1 MCAGGLFEGPMR
13 NPEADRQRETERD
26 RWERGIDKWVLFTVL
41 KCWPNSLDR
50 SSTISCFQTNLAGS
64 KLWFVR
70 VRSVKWAE
78 SLLAST
84 KKTPKLTPDFFIR
97 RTRMRQVLM
106 AILGKERECSLDSW
120 GSSALRERVSVWK
133 SISLPL
139 RYKSSFLLTGYHM
152 HEYAQCIRV
161 AWKRI
166 TLSKHIIWRVY
177 RGRTRFKHK
186 SKEIME
192 SY

>member
-1 MCAGGLFEGPMR
+1 
-13 NPEADRQRETERD
+13 
-26 RWERGIDKWVLFTVL
+26 
-41 KCWPNSLDR
+41 
-50 SSTISCFQTNLAGS
+50 
-64 KLWFVR
+64 
-70 VRSVKWAE
+70 
-78 SLLAST
+78 
-84 KKTPKLTPDFFIR
+84 
-97 RTRMRQVLM
+97 
-106 AILGKERECSLDSW
+106 LDSW